1 MGFNYRRSVFQ
12 YIGCCLGNREAY
24 LSACIRNCLDN
35 AGSDTFCCLSF
46 VWVEITFVMA
56 SHPVICSPA
65 IFVVV
70 STGSGADEPESEES
84 LLVSPADGAVVGVT
98 GAGAGV
104 GVTGAGAGVG
114 VTDGFSESSDVV
126 PGVLKT

>member
-1 MGFNYRRSVFQ
+1 
-12 YIGCCLGNREAY
+12 
-24 LSACIRNCLDN
+24 
-35 AGSDTFCCLSF
+35 
-46 VWVEITFVMA
+46 MA

-84 LLVSPADGAVVGVT
+84 LLVSPAEGAVVGDTGAGDEVGET

-104 GVTGAGAGVG
+104 GVSE
-114 VTDGFSESSDVV
+114 GFF
-126 PGVLKT
+126 L

>member
-1 MGFNYRRSVFQ
+1 
-12 YIGCCLGNREAY
+12 
-24 LSACIRNCLDN
+24 
-35 AGSDTFCCLSF
+35 
-46 VWVEITFVMA
+46 MA

-84 LLVSPADGAVVGVT
+84 LLASPADGAVIRGHRSRCRSR
-98 GAGAGV
+98 
-104 GVTGAGAGVG
+104 

-126 PGVLKT
+126 PEFSNIIVILTHPVLFQTFRNRVIAYTSFAVL

>member
-1 MGFNYRRSVFQ
+1 
-12 YIGCCLGNREAY
+12 
-24 LSACIRNCLDN
+24 
-35 AGSDTFCCLSF
+35 
-46 VWVEITFVMA
+46 MA

-104 GVTGAGAGVG
+104 GVT
-114 VTDGFSESSDVV
+114 DGFSESSDVV
-126 PGVLKT
+126 PGVLRT

>member
-1 MGFNYRRSVFQ
+1 
-12 YIGCCLGNREAY
+12 
-24 LSACIRNCLDN
+24 
-35 AGSDTFCCLSF
+35 
-46 VWVEITFVMA
+46 MA

-114 VTDGFSESSDVV
+114 VTDDFQNHPMLCPEFSERNRYTYSSSLV
-126 PGVLKT
+126 PDFPEPGYSLHLRIRC

>member
-1 MGFNYRRSVFQ
+1 
-12 YIGCCLGNREAY
+12 
-24 LSACIRNCLDN
+24 
-35 AGSDTFCCLSF
+35 
-46 VWVEITFVMA
+46 MA

-126 PGVLKT
+126 PGVRVCESFSVNKY